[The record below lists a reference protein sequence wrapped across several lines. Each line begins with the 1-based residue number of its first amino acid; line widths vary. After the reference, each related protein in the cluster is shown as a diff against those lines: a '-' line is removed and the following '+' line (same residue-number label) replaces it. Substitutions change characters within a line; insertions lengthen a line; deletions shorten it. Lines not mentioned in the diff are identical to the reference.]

1 MSRIWLSMILIG
13 MITCMMNQDFKTI
26 EQVFMN
32 VGKDTFD
39 FVLPLMCNIV
49 FFNGILYIAKEAGVL
64 KWVSKM
70 MYPLLKR
77 IFKDIKDEELA
88 LQYISSNIIINM
100 FGLGSAATPSGLLAM
115 KELQKNN
122 PNKEEAT
129 RSMVTFLVLNTA
141 GVTLFPTAVL
151 ALRAS
156 FHAKDVSGFW
166 PYAMFTTF
174 ITCVIAILIDRWRNY
189 RD

>member
-1 MSRIWLSMILIG
+1 MSRIWLLMILIG
-13 MITCMMNQDFKTI
+13 MVCCMITNDYQII

-32 VGKDTFD
+32 VGKDTLD
-39 FVLPLMCNIV
+39 FVIPLMCNIV
-49 FFNGILYIAKEAGVL
+49 FFNGILYIAKEANIL
-64 KWVSKM
+64 KMVAKAM
-70 MYPLLKR
+70 NPLLRK
-77 IFKDIKDEELA
+77 IFVDLDQDDLA
-88 LQYISSNIIINM
+88 FEYISSNIIINM

-156 FHAKDVSGFW
+156 FHAKEVSNFW
-166 PYAMFTTF
+166 PYAMITTI
-174 ITCVIAILIDRWRNY
+174 ITCILAVFIDHWRNY